1 MGSLSCE
8 VYPGVTI
15 EGSSAGQASLHISP
29 FSARVDLVGLQQLGG
44 DERMILKG
52 NQSMQ
57 EFSLSRI

>member
-44 DERMILKG
+44 L
-52 NQSMQ
+52 
-57 EFSLSRI
+57 FL